1 MKGARGWFFS
11 GPFSTLEIPYTPLLR
26 SPPFFV
32 DTVEAPSSPTIEH
45 SSARYSIPAEAHLLE
60 QVIVHTPG
68 PEMELVSPENREELL
83 FDDILFVGHA
93 RREHL
98 LMCSVFEKI
107 VGRSDT
113 VLQIKDLLL
122 DTFQAEEAARH
133 TFVERLCRSLPE
145 QNLGTVEH
153 ELKQF
158 SPEDLQEFALTGQ
171 SELPIRAQP
180 VPNLMFTRDLAAV
193 VHDHIILSHAATVAR
208 TRESIIINVILNHHP
223 QFAPHSDKI
232 IELPPG
238 VTFEGGDLLVASP
251 DTVLVGHSERTS
263 LGAIMAIAHELFE
276 RTPVE
281 HVLAV
286 DLPKRRATMHLDT
299 VFTFASPDEII
310 VFPPLLETHGFGYAV
325 HFTAAD
331 ESGRFVTDMRR
342 NLRDVLGELLDRD
355 LTFIPCGGTERL
367 HQEREQWTDG
377 ANVFAA
383 APGAILGYERNSR
396 TFERLR
402 EHGYRI
408 VSAESFL
415 SYFESGEFH
424 PGKEK
429 VAIQLG
435 GTELSRGRGGP
446 RCMTLP
452 IARHDSPT
460 VE

>member
-1 MKGARGWFFS
+1 
-11 GPFSTLEIPYTPLLR
+11 
-26 SPPFFV
+26 
-32 DTVEAPSSPTIEH
+32 
-45 SSARYSIPAEAHLLE
+45 
-60 QVIVHTPG
+60 
-68 PEMELVSPENREELL
+68 MELVAPDNRAELL

-93 RREHL
+93 RKEHL

-107 VGRSDT
+107 VGEPDT
-113 VLQIKDLLL
+113 VLQLADLLL
-122 DTFQAEEAARH
+122 ETFKKEEARYA
-133 TFVERLCRSLPE
+133 FVEKLCRSLPE
-145 QNLGTVEH
+145 QNLGTVEDD
-153 ELKQF
+153 LKRL
-158 SPEDLQEFALTGQ
+158 SPAKLQRFALTGE
-171 SELPIRAQP
+171 SDLPIRVQP

-208 TRESIIINVILNHHP
+208 TRESIIINVVLNYHP
-223 QFAPHSDKI
+223 RFAPDSDKV

-251 DTVLVGHSERTS
+251 DTVLLGHSERTTY
-263 LGAIMAIAHELFE
+263 GAVMAVAHELFD

-286 DLPKRRATMHLDT
+286 DLPKRRSTMHLDT
-299 VFTFASPDEII
+299 VFTFASPDEVI
-310 VFPPLLETHGFGYAV
+310 VFPPLLETHGFGYTV
-325 HFTAAD
+325 HLSPTGT
-331 ESGRFVTDMRR
+331 SGRFVTDMRP
-342 NLRDVLGELLDRD
+342 NLRDALDELLDRD
-355 LTFIPCGGTERL
+355 LTYIPCGGSERL

-383 APGAILGYERNSR
+383 APGAILGYERNGR
-396 TFERLR
+396 TFRRLD
-402 EHGYRI
+402 EHGYRV

-415 SYFESGEFH
+415 SFYESGSFN

-452 IARHDSPT
+452 LTRHADPLGD
-460 VE
+460 

>member
-1 MKGARGWFFS
+1 MDRFDA
-11 GPFSTLEIPYTPLLR
+11 PTATP
-26 SPPFFV
+26 SEQTDSV
-32 DTVEAPSSPTIEH
+32 
-45 SSARYSIPAEAHLLE
+45 YGIPAEAHLLE

-68 PEMELVSPENREELL
+68 QEMELVAPDNRAELL

-93 RREHL
+93 RKEHL

-107 VGRSDT
+107 VGRPDT
-113 VLQIKDLLL
+113 VLQIRDLLL
-122 DTFQAEEAARH
+122 EAFEKEEARYA
-133 TFVERLCRSLPE
+133 FVEKLCRSLPE
-145 QNLGTVEH
+145 QNLGAVEDD
-153 ELKQF
+153 LKRF
-158 SPEDLQEFALTGQ
+158 TPEDLQQFALTGE
-171 SELPIRAQP
+171 SELPIQVQP

-223 QFAPHSDKI
+223 RFAPHSDKV

-251 DTVLVGHSERTS
+251 DTVLIGHSERTS
-263 LGAIMAIAHELFE
+263 FGAIMAIAHELFE

-299 VFTFASPDEII
+299 VFTFASPNEVI

-325 HFTAAD
+325 HLTPTTGT
-331 ESGRFVTDMRR
+331 GRFVTDMRL
-342 NLRDVLGELLDRD
+342 NLRDALDDLLDRD
-355 LTFIPCGGTERL
+355 LTYIPCGGADRL

-383 APGAILGYERNSR
+383 APGAILGYERNRR
-396 TFERLR
+396 TFGLLQ
-402 EHGYRI
+402 EHGYRV

-415 SYFESGEFH
+415 SYFEAGAFD
-424 PGKEK
+424 PGSEK
-429 VAIQLG
+429 VAIQLA

-452 IARHDSPT
+452 VARHTHPT
-460 VE
+460 GGGE

>member
-1 MKGARGWFFS
+1 M
-11 GPFSTLEIPYTPLLR
+11 
-26 SPPFFV
+26 
-32 DTVEAPSSPTIEH
+32 DTVQASPTPSVEQ
-45 SSARYSIPAEAHLLE
+45 SSAYSIPAEAHLLE

-68 PEMELVSPENREELL
+68 SEMELVSPANREDLL

-93 RREHL
+93 RQEHL

-107 VGRSDT
+107 VGRPDA
-113 VLQIKDLLL
+113 VLQIKDLLRE
-122 DTFQAEEAARH
+122 TFEAAEEARH
-133 TFVERLCRSLPE
+133 AFVEKLCRSLPE
-145 QNLGTVEH
+145 QNLGAVED
-153 ELKQF
+153 ELKRF
-158 SPEDLQEFALTGQ
+158 SPEELQQFALTGQ
-171 SELPIRAQP
+171 SDLAIQAQP

-208 TRESIIINVILNHHP
+208 TRESIIINVILHHHP
-223 QFAPHSDKI
+223 RFAPHSDKV

-251 DTVLVGHSERTS
+251 DTVLIGHSERTS

-276 RTPVE
+276 RTSIE

-299 VFTFASPDEII
+299 VFTFASPEEVI
-310 VFPPLLETHGFGYAV
+310 VFPPLLETHGFGYAM

-331 ESGRFVTDMRR
+331 ETGRFVTDMRR
-342 NLRDVLGELLDRD
+342 NLRDVLDELLDRD

-424 PGKEK
+424 PGREK

-452 IARHDSPT
+452 VARHAMPSGDAP
-460 VE
+460 VGG

>member
-1 MKGARGWFFS
+1 M
-11 GPFSTLEIPYTPLLR
+11 
-26 SPPFFV
+26 
-32 DTVEAPSSPTIEH
+32 DTVEAPPSVETSTGV
-45 SSARYSIPAEAHLLE
+45 YSIPAEAHLLK

-68 PEMELVSPENREELL
+68 QEMELVSPENRAELL

-93 RREHL
+93 RDEHL

-107 VGRSDT
+107 VGRPDT
-113 VLQIKDLLL
+113 VLQISDLLL
-122 DTFQAEEAARH
+122 ETFEAEADARYS
-133 TFVERLCRSLPE
+133 FVEQLCRSLPE
-145 QNLGTVEH
+145 QNLGTVEDD
-153 ELKQF
+153 LKRF
-158 SPEDLQEFALTGQ
+158 SPVDLQEFALTGQ
-171 SELPIRAQP
+171 SDLPIRAQP

-193 VHDHIILSHAATVAR
+193 VQDHIILSHAATVAR

-223 QFAPHSDKI
+223 RFAPHGDKM

-238 VTFEGGDLLVASP
+238 VTFEGGDLLVASD

-276 RTPVE
+276 RTSIE

-299 VFTFASPDEII
+299 VFTFASPTEVI

-342 NLRDVLGELLDRD
+342 NLRDVLDELLERN
-355 LTFIPCGGTERL
+355 LTYIPCGGSERL

-396 TFERLR
+396 TFDRLR
-402 EHGYRI
+402 RHGYR
-408 VSAESFL
+408 VVEAESFL
-415 SYFESGEFH
+415 SYFKSGTFK
-424 PGKEK
+424 PNQEK
-429 VAIQLG
+429 VAIQLA

-452 IARHDSPT
+452 IARHASPAGD
-460 VE
+460 

>member
-1 MKGARGWFFS
+1 
-11 GPFSTLEIPYTPLLR
+11 
-26 SPPFFV
+26 
-32 DTVEAPSSPTIEH
+32 VE
-45 SSARYSIPAEAHLLE
+45 
-60 QVIVHTPG
+60 
-68 PEMELVSPENREELL
+68 
-83 FDDILFVGHA
+83 D
-93 RREHL
+93 
-98 LMCSVFEKI
+98 
-107 VGRSDT
+107 
-113 VLQIKDLLL
+113 
-122 DTFQAEEAARH
+122 
-133 TFVERLCRSLPE
+133 
-145 QNLGTVEH
+145 
-153 ELKQF
+153 ELKRF
-158 SPEDLQEFALTGQ
+158 SPADLQQFALTGQ
-171 SELPIRAQP
+171 SDLAIRAQP

-208 TRESIIINVILNHHP
+208 TRESIIINVILHHHP
-223 QFAPHSDKI
+223 RFAPHSDKI

-251 DTVLVGHSERTS
+251 DTVLIGHSERTS

-276 RTPVE
+276 RTSIE

-299 VFTFASPDEII
+299 VFTFASPEEII
-310 VFPPLLETHGFGYAV
+310 VFPPLLETHGFGYAM

-331 ESGRFVTDMRR
+331 ETGRFVTDMRR

-402 EHGYRI
+402 DRGYRI

-452 IARHDSPT
+452 IARHDSPAGA
-460 VE
+460 

>member
-1 MKGARGWFFS
+1 M
-11 GPFSTLEIPYTPLLR
+11 
-26 SPPFFV
+26 
-32 DTVEAPSSPTIEH
+32 DTTEASSAPSGDSAAADPSP
-45 SSARYSIPAEAHLLE
+45 AVYSIPAEAHLLE

-68 PEMELVSPENREELL
+68 PEMELVSPDNREDLL

-107 VGRSDT
+107 VGRPDT
-113 VLQIKDLLL
+113 VLQIEDLLL
-122 DTFQAEEAARH
+122 ETFEAEEAARH
-133 TFVERLCRSLPE
+133 SFVEKLCRSLPE
-145 QNLGTVEH
+145 QNLSTVED
-153 ELKQF
+153 ELKRF
-158 SPEDLQEFALTGQ
+158 SPADLKAFALTGE
-171 SELPIRAQP
+171 SDLPIQAQP

-208 TRESIIINVILNHHP
+208 TRESIIINVILHHHP
-223 QFAPHSDKI
+223 RFAPHSDKI

-251 DTVLVGHSERTS
+251 DTVLIGHSERTS

-281 HVLAV
+281 HVLGV
-286 DLPKRRATMHLDT
+286 DLPKRRSTMHLDT
-299 VFTFASPDEII
+299 VFSFASPTEVI

-325 HFTAAD
+325 HFTSAD
-331 ESGRFVTDMRR
+331 KMGRFMTDMRR
-342 NLRDVLGELLDRD
+342 NLRDVLDELLDRD
-355 LTFIPCGGTERL
+355 LTYIPCGGTERL

-415 SYFESGEFH
+415 SYFESGRFH
-424 PGKEK
+424 AGKEK

-452 IARHDSPT
+452 IARHNSPT
-460 VE
+460 GE

>member
-1 MKGARGWFFS
+1 MD
-11 GPFSTLEIPYTPLLR
+11 TLQAPATP
-26 SPPFFV
+26 S
-32 DTVEAPSSPTIEH
+32 VEQ
-45 SSARYSIPAEAHLLE
+45 SSAYNIPAEAHLLE

-68 PEMELVSPENREELL
+68 AEMELVSPGNREDLL

-93 RREHL
+93 RQEHL

-107 VGRSDT
+107 VGRPDA

-122 DTFQAEEAARH
+122 EAFEAEEAARH
-133 TFVERLCRSLPE
+133 AFVEKLCRSLPE
-145 QNLGTVEH
+145 QNLGAVKD
-153 ELKQF
+153 ELKRF
-158 SPEDLQEFALTGQ
+158 SPEELRQFALTGQ
-171 SELPIRAQP
+171 SDLAIRAQP

-208 TRESIIINVILNHHP
+208 TRESIIINVILHHHP
-223 QFAPHSDKI
+223 RFAPHSDKV

-251 DTVLVGHSERTS
+251 DTVLIGHSERTS

-276 RTPVE
+276 HTAVE

-299 VFTFASPDEII
+299 VFTFASPEEII
-310 VFPPLLETHGFGYAV
+310 AFPPLLETHGFGYAM

-331 ESGRFVTDMRR
+331 ETGRFVTDMRR

-383 APGAILGYERNSR
+383 APGAILGYERNGR

-424 PGKEK
+424 PGREK

-452 IARHDSPT
+452 ILRHTAPSGDAS
-460 VE
+460 EEA

>member
-1 MKGARGWFFS
+1 
-11 GPFSTLEIPYTPLLR
+11 
-26 SPPFFV
+26 V
-32 DTVEAPSSPTIEH
+32 DTVQASPTPSVEQ
-45 SSARYSIPAEAHLLE
+45 SSAYSIPAEAHLLE

-68 PEMELVSPENREELL
+68 SEMELVSPANREDLL

-93 RREHL
+93 RQEHL

-107 VGRSDT
+107 VGRPDA
-113 VLQIKDLLL
+113 VLQIKDLLRE
-122 DTFQAEEAARH
+122 TFEAAEEARH
-133 TFVERLCRSLPE
+133 AFVEKLCRSLPE
-145 QNLGTVEH
+145 QNLGAVED
-153 ELKQF
+153 ELKRF
-158 SPEDLQEFALTGQ
+158 SPEELQQFALTGQ
-171 SELPIRAQP
+171 SDLAIQAQP

-208 TRESIIINVILNHHP
+208 TRESIIINVILHHHP
-223 QFAPHSDKI
+223 RFAPHSDKV

-251 DTVLVGHSERTS
+251 DTVLIGHSERTS

-276 RTPVE
+276 RTSIE

-299 VFTFASPDEII
+299 VFTFASPEEVI
-310 VFPPLLETHGFGYAV
+310 VFPPLLETHGFGYAM

-331 ESGRFVTDMRR
+331 ETGRR
-342 NLRDVLGELLDRD
+342 NLRDVLDELLDRD

-424 PGKEK
+424 PGREK

-452 IARHDSPT
+452 VARHATPSGDAPAG
-460 VE
+460 E

>member
-1 MKGARGWFFS
+1 M
-11 GPFSTLEIPYTPLLR
+11 
-26 SPPFFV
+26 
-32 DTVEAPSSPTIEH
+32 DTIDAPA
-45 SSARYSIPAEAHLLE
+45 SAPADAPATEPAPVPYSIPAEAHLLE

-68 PEMELVSPENREELL
+68 PEMELVSPQNREALL

-93 RREHL
+93 RQEHL

-107 VGRSDT
+107 VGTPET
-113 VLQIKDLLL
+113 VLQIEELLL
-122 DTFQAEEAARH
+122 ETFEAEEDARH
-133 TFVERLCRSLPE
+133 LFVEKLCRSLPE
-145 QNLGTVEH
+145 QNLGTVAD
-153 ELKQF
+153 ELKRF
-158 SPEDLQEFALTGQ
+158 SPPDLTEFALTGQ
-171 SELPIRAQP
+171 SELSIQAQP

-223 QFAPHSDKI
+223 RFAPHSDKV

-281 HVLAV
+281 HVLGV

-299 VFTFASPDEII
+299 VFTFASPTEVI

-331 ESGRFVTDMRR
+331 ETGRFVTDMRR
-342 NLRDVLGELLDRD
+342 NLRDVLDELLDRE
-355 LTFIPCGGTERL
+355 LTFIPCGGTNRL

-415 SYFESGEFH
+415 SYFESGQFH

-452 IARHDSPT
+452 ISRHATPT
-460 VE
+460 GG